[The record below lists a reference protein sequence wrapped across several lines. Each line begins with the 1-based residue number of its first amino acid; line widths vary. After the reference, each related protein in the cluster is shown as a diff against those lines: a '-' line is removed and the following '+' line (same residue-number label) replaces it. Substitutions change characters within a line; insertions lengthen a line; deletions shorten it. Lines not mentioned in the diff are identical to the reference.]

1 MTRYLAP
8 VDGSPADLSHLSAAC
23 QVARRDGGEVVAL
36 VIGLVPHSLPMGS
49 DVPDVWSRL
58 EYEAARIPEYWLFD
72 PLRREALFHVLGEDG
87 RYHVVLPDTDG
98 FYHSQV
104 VEGFRHGRELGVEV
118 ESVLVLSD
126 SAAEAVLQ
134 LVEECRAT
142 AVCLAYENGLRAALH
157 RWRDPLWRT
166 LMEEAPCPLV
176 LERVRPAEQPGVTDI
191 KPAAGQRVPLGAP
204 QPRGS

>member
-58 EYEAARIPEYWLFD
+58 EYEAARA
-72 PLRREALFHVLGEDG
+72 R
-87 RYHVVLPDTDG
+87 
-98 FYHSQV
+98 
-104 VEGFRHGRELGVEV
+104 RHGRELGVEV